1 MANNEDGRLGVF
13 LLDAIHSSFEDYP
26 PVWPM
31 DVLYIIISSQ
41 WNDCHSKSNSYP
53 ARALRALGLLLAD
66 GAPTVGGGKTF

>member
-41 WNDCHSKSNSYP
+41 WNDSHI
-53 ARALRALGLLLAD
+53 RANQ
-66 GAPTVGGGKTF
+66 TVMILDSTNQLMASD